1 MGRDSGNI
9 QVTHVSS
16 CSSEWQLDGHL
27 KCTQSGVD
35 TGPPGSACLQALPV
49 LSCGLHPPQALDAR
63 PRALHPG
70 GPFSSKYLLCVFLLG
85 TPAVAAGGS
94 FVCHVLLP
102 APKSSPISKPQITK
116 SFKLCHVSLLRT
128 LHTSGCCRLSFNH
141 PLSLKVQTP
150 EGSVPSFQHTCIP
163 CGRFPLCLCSL
174 ETNH

>member
-1 MGRDSGNI
+1 MILEETIPHIFLLTPSLHAVSMGRG
-9 QVTHVSS
+9 QR
-16 CSSEWQLDGHL
+16 GRR
-27 KCTQSGVD
+27 G
-35 TGPPGSACLQALPV
+35 
-49 LSCGLHPPQALDAR
+49 
-63 PRALHPG
+63 
-70 GPFSSKYLLCVFLLG
+70 
-85 TPAVAAGGS
+85 
-94 FVCHVLLP
+94 VCHVLLP

-128 LHTSGCCRLSFNH
+128 LHTSGCCGLSFNH